1 MVAMSEVECGIDAS
15 WQAQGGNRLHGGIGA
30 FEAPGWRCAASPV
43 LSARQH
49 QQSCL
54 RYSSQ
59 LAGSARSS
67 CSIER
72 RPPPGRALA
81 ARAAGSLLTYDLLIL
96 SAPRFRGP
104 RGFARLKLF
113 LKIASL
119 TSSGRH
125 QTIAWLH
132 G

>member
-15 WQAQGGNRLHGGIGA
+15 WQAEGGGRLRCGTGA

-67 CSIER
+67 CSNMSTASER
-72 RPPPGRALA
+72 SVRIASTRSAPA
-81 ARAAGSLLTYDLLIL
+81 ARAAGSLLTNSLR
-96 SAPRFRGP
+96 PRDFDDP
-104 RGFARLKLF
+104 EV
-113 LKIASL
+113 
-119 TSSGRH
+119 
-125 QTIAWLH
+125 LH
-132 G
+132 A